1 MEWRGGELVQS
12 IGWVKKLFRNI
23 KGATHK
29 PSIEDIQRD
38 IDWYRRIEGVRESIN
53 IRTKRK

>member
-1 MEWRGGELVQS
+1 MVQS

-23 KGATHK
+23 KGASHK

-38 IDWYRRIEGVRESIN
+38 IDWYRRIEGVREAIN
-53 IRTKRK
+53 IKTKQK